1 MKNLIILL
9 SLVLGFATTINAQT
23 EKTLVKSV
31 ALTASN
37 SAIVSL
43 PGEMSLS
50 TWDNDNDFIRVTTY
64 LKVDNMNE
72 NIVKQLVMVGRYTL
86 STKLDEATGTL
97 MISMPKVANQV
108 TVKGILL
115 AEHLI
120 FEISAPEGYQ
130 VIIDG
135 EGKLNPSSTNSTF
148 GQTM

>member
-9 SLVLGFATTINAQT
+9 SLVLSFTTTINAQVD
-23 EKTLVKSV
+23 KVLVKSV

-37 SAIVSL
+37 SAMISL
-43 PGEMSLS
+43 PGEVSLS
-50 TWDNDNDFIRVTTY
+50 TWDNDFIRVTTY

-86 STKLDEATGTL
+86 TTKLDAVTGTL
-97 MISMPKVANQV
+97 TILMPKVANQV

-115 AEHLI
+115 AEHLS
-120 FEISAPEGYQ
+120 FEISVPEGYE

-135 EGKLNPSSTNSTF
+135 EENLNTSSENNTI

>member
-9 SLVLGFATTINAQT
+9 SLVLGFATTMNAQA

-43 PGEMSLS
+43 PGEMNLK
-50 TWDNDNDFIRVTTY
+50 TWDNDFIRVTTY
-64 LKVDNMNE
+64 LQVDNMNE

-97 MISMPKVANQV
+97 TITMPKVANQV
-108 TVKGILL
+108 TVKGVLL
-115 AEHLI
+115 AERLS
-120 FEISAPEGYQ
+120 FEINAPEGYQ
-130 VIIDG
+130 VIIEG
-135 EGKLNPSSTNSTF
+135 EETLDSSVENTV

>member
-9 SLVLGFATTINAQT
+9 SLVLGFATTTNAQAD
-23 EKTLVKSV
+23 KVLVKSV

-37 SAIVSL
+37 LAMISL
-43 PGEMSLS
+43 PGEMSLN
-50 TWDNDNDFIRVTTY
+50 TWDNDFIRVTTY

-86 STKLDEATGTL
+86 TTKLDAATGTL
-97 MISMPKVANQV
+97 TITMPKVANQV

-115 AEHLI
+115 AEHLS
-120 FEISAPEGYQ
+120 FEISAPEGYE

-135 EGKLNPSSTNSTF
+135 EENLNPSSENNTI

>member
-9 SLVLGFATTINAQT
+9 SLVLGFATTMNAQA

-43 PGEMSLS
+43 PGEMNLK
-50 TWDNDNDFIRVTTY
+50 TWDNDFIRVTTY
-64 LKVDNMNE
+64 LQVDNMNE

-97 MISMPKVANQV
+97 TITMPKVANQV
-108 TVKGILL
+108 TVKGVLL
-115 AEHLI
+115 AERLS
-120 FEISAPEGYQ
+120 FEINAPEGYQ
-130 VIIDG
+130 VIIEG
-135 EGKLNPSSTNSTF
+135 EEKLDSSVENTV

>member
-9 SLVLGFATTINAQT
+9 SLVLGFATTMNAQA

-37 SAIVSL
+37 SAIVNL
-43 PGEMSLS
+43 PGEMSLE
-50 TWDNDNDFIRVTTY
+50 TWDNDFIRVTTY

-97 MISMPKVANQV
+97 TITMPKVANQV
-108 TVKGILL
+108 TVKGVLL
-115 AEHLI
+115 AEHLS
-120 FEISAPEGYQ
+120 FEINAPEGYQ
-130 VIIDG
+130 VIIEG
-135 EGKLNPSSTNSTF
+135 EEELDSSVESTI

>member
-9 SLVLGFATTINAQT
+9 TLVLGFATTINAQT

-31 ALTASN
+31 ALTASS

-43 PGEMSLS
+43 PGEMSLN
-50 TWDNDNDFIRVTTY
+50 TWDNDFIRVTTY

-86 STKLDEATGTL
+86 DTKVDEASGTL
-97 MISMPKVANQV
+97 VITMPKVANQV

-115 AEHLI
+115 AEQLS
-120 FEISAPEGYQ
+120 FEINAPEGYQ
-130 VIIDG
+130 VIIKG
-135 EGKLNPSSTNSTF
+135 EDTLEHSPENNTVR
-148 GQTM
+148 QTM

>member
-9 SLVLGFATTINAQT
+9 SLVLGFATTINAQA

-37 SAIVSL
+37 SAIVNL
-43 PGEMSLS
+43 PGEMSLVA
-50 TWDNDNDFIRVTTY
+50 WDNDNDFIRVTTY

-86 STKLDEATGTL
+86 STSLDEATGTL
-97 MISMPKVANQV
+97 RITMPKVANQV

-115 AEHLI
+115 SENLS
-120 FEISAPEGYQ
+120 FEINAPEGYE
-130 VIIDG
+130 VIIEG
-135 EGKLNPSSTNSTF
+135 ESSLNSVENNTI